1 MNDLSSLSDFELVH
15 EVKNG
20 NFNAFEKLVYRHD
33 KKVLSIAARYI
44 NNAEDAKD
52 IYQEVFLRVF
62 RSIGKFQMRS
72 EFTTWLYRITT
83 NVCLTY
89 CKKHQQRQ
97 NMTTHFSDGEHEGF
111 TIDDK
116 RNDVRMVSTQHITN
130 REISDRVVNAL
141 NLLSPQQKIV
151 FMLRHYE
158 GYKLKEIAGFMK
170 CTEGTV
176 KKQLFTAIRRL
187 RGELRDLYLEGVL

>member
-1 MNDLSSLSDFELVH
+1 
-15 EVKNG
+15 
-20 NFNAFEKLVYRHD
+20 
-33 KKVLSIAARYI
+33 
-44 NNAEDAKD
+44 
-52 IYQEVFLRVF
+52 
-62 RSIGKFQMRS
+62 
-72 EFTTWLYRITT
+72 
-83 NVCLTY
+83 
-89 CKKHQQRQ
+89 
-97 NMTTHFSDGEHEGF
+97 
-111 TIDDK
+111 
-116 RNDVRMVSTQHITN
+116 MVSTQHITN

-141 NLLSPQQKIV
+141 NLLSPQQKLV